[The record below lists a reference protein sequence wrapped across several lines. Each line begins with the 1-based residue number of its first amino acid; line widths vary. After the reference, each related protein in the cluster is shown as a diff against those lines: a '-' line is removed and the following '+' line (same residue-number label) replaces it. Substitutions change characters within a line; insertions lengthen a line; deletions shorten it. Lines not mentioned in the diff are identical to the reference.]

1 MERTMISEDL
11 TITGN
16 LSGKAEID
24 VAGRIDGD
32 VEGKSID
39 ILASGSV
46 SGTVKVTTALIGGR
60 LAGSLDAKS
69 VELQSG
75 ADVKMRRAEDQIAMA
90 QEQMKKAEEQM
101 AVAAPEAVEAAR
113 QEAHGTG
120 VARQAEESQEAQGP
134 PRPRRIE
141 DTE

>member
-1 MERTMISEDL
+1 MEKTIISEDL

-16 LSGKAEID
+16 ISGKAEID

-46 SGTVKVTTALIGGR
+46 SGTVKVTTAHIGGR

-75 ADVKMRRAEDQIAMA
+75 ADVTADISTEDLEMQ
-90 QEQMKKAEEQM
+90 K
-101 AVAAPEAVEAAR
+101 
-113 QEAHGTG
+113 G
-120 VARQAEESQEAQGP
+120 VTIKGHLQVSP
-134 PRPRRIE
+134 SK
-141 DTE
+141 